1 MTLLDSG
8 VFQKLVY
15 GFGWVGVKLEPK
27 LFKEGELDSWLLKD

>member
-15 GFGWVGVKLEPK
+15 GYGWVVVKTRTQTL
-27 LFKEGELDSWLLKD
+27 KEGEFGC